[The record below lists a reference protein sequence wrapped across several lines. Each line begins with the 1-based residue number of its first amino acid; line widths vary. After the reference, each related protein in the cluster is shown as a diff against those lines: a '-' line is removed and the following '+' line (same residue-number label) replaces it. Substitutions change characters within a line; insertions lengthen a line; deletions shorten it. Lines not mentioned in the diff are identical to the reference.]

1 MRLESPKAFLSW
13 LVREFRHALHRI
25 LGTFGRLL
33 GRGLQNPSQ
42 NGFDRFLKE
51 YISRNAA
58 ARDRLAKK

>member
-1 MRLESPKAFLSW
+1 MLLESPKAFPSW
-13 LVREFRHALHRI
+13 PMRVLRHARHRI
-25 LGTFGRLL
+25 LGMFGRLL
-33 GRGLQNPSQ
+33 GRGVQIPSQ

>member
-1 MRLESPKAFLSW
+1 MLLESPKAFLSW
-13 LVREFRHALHRI
+13 LVRELRHVLQRI
-25 LGTFGRLL
+25 LGMFGRLL

>member
-1 MRLESPKAFLSW
+1 M
-13 LVREFRHALHRI
+13 
-25 LGTFGRLL
+25 FGRLL

>member
-1 MRLESPKAFLSW
+1 MLLESPKAFLSW
-13 LVREFRHALHRI
+13 LVRELRHALHRI
-25 LGTFGRLL
+25 LGMFGPLL

-42 NGFDRFLKE
+42 NGFDRFLQE